1 MQEFNVVDINKVIDI
16 YSQKLVN
23 SEKENV
29 LLQAQSLKFAEAI
42 IEKDKRI
49 EELEKQLKELKDE
62 CKVNEDKK

>member
-29 LLQAQSLKFAEAI
+29 LLQVQSLKFAEAI
-42 IEKDKRI
+42 IEKDKKI
-49 EELEKQLKELKDE
+49 EELEKQLKDKY
-62 CKVNEDKK
+62 KVNEDKK

>member
-29 LLQAQSLKFAEAI
+29 LLQVQSLKFAEAI